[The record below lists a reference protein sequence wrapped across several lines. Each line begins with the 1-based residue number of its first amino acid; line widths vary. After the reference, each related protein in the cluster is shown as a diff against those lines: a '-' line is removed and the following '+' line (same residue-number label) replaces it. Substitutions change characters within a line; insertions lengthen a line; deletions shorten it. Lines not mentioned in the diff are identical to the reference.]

1 MSLSVQ
7 PIIAASCMA
16 CTVPFNNSTS
26 YEKIEP
32 YQNNTINYKKEKKIY
47 IVHATQAK
55 SVATKRVFNVDNNYY
70 MSKAVSKYRPMKI
83 SRKNRKIHNIH
94 QPGRTNCSQRYQR
107 YHTLSWVVTIT
118 YQVLIVLVWQNQSY
132 CRKIHMFILWYV

>member
-7 PIIAASCMA
+7 PIIATSCMA
-16 CTVPFNNSTS
+16 CTIPFNNSIS

-32 YQNNTINYKKEKKIY
+32 YQNNTVNYKKRYEKF
-47 IVHATQAK
+47 IVYAVESK
-55 SVATKRVFNVDNNYY
+55 SISSNKLYNMNNNNHNNY

-94 QPGRTNCSQRYQR
+94 QPGRTNCSQRYQ
-107 YHTLSWVVTIT
+107 
-118 YQVLIVLVWQNQSY
+118 
-132 CRKIHMFILWYV
+132 K

>member
-16 CTVPFNNSTS
+16 CTIPFNNSTS
-26 YEKIEP
+26 YEKVEP

-47 IVHATQAK
+47 VVYATEAK
-55 SVATKRVFNVDNNYY
+55 SISSNRLYNINMNNKNNY

-94 QPGRTNCSQRYQR
+94 QPGRTNCSQRYQ
-107 YHTLSWVVTIT
+107 
-118 YQVLIVLVWQNQSY
+118 
-132 CRKIHMFILWYV
+132 K

>member
-7 PIIAASCMA
+7 PVIAASCMA
-16 CTVPFNNSTS
+16 CTIPFNNSTS
-26 YEKIEP
+26 YEKVEL
-32 YQNNTINYKKEKKIY
+32 YQNYTVNYKKRY
-47 IVHATQAK
+47 DNIVVYAVEAK
-55 SVATKRVFNVDNNYY
+55 SISSNKLYNMNNNNNY

-107 YHTLSWVVTIT
+107 Y
-118 YQVLIVLVWQNQSY
+118 Q
-132 CRKIHMFILWYV
+132 K

>member
-16 CTVPFNNSTS
+16 CTIPFNNSTS
-26 YEKIEP
+26 YEKLKT
-32 YQNNTINYKKEKKIY
+32 YQNNTVNYKKEKKIY
-47 IVHATQAK
+47 VVYATEAK
-55 SVATKRVFNVDNNYY
+55 SISSNRLYNINMNNKNNY

-107 YHTLSWVVTIT
+107 Y
-118 YQVLIVLVWQNQSY
+118 Q
-132 CRKIHMFILWYV
+132 K

>member
-7 PIIAASCMA
+7 PVIAASCMA
-16 CTVPFNNSTS
+16 CTIPFNNSTS
-26 YEKIEP
+26 YEKVEL
-32 YQNNTINYKKEKKIY
+32 YQNDTVNYKKRY
-47 IVHATQAK
+47 DNIVVYAVEAK
-55 SVATKRVFNVDNNYY
+55 SISSNRLYNINSNNNNY

-107 YHTLSWVVTIT
+107 Y
-118 YQVLIVLVWQNQSY
+118 Q
-132 CRKIHMFILWYV
+132 K

>member
-16 CTVPFNNSTS
+16 CTIPFNNSTS
-26 YEKIEP
+26 YEKVEP
-32 YQNNTINYKKEKKIY
+32 YQNNTVNYKKEKKIY
-47 IVHATQAK
+47 IVYATEAK
-55 SVATKRVFNVDNNYY
+55 SISSNRLYNINMNNKNND

-94 QPGRTNCSQRYQR
+94 QPGRTNCSQRYQ
-107 YHTLSWVVTIT
+107 
-118 YQVLIVLVWQNQSY
+118 
-132 CRKIHMFILWYV
+132 K

>member
-16 CTVPFNNSTS
+16 CTIPFNNSTY

-32 YQNNTINYKKEKKIY
+32 YQNNTINYKKERNIY
-47 IVHATQAK
+47 IVHATEAK
-55 SVATKRVFNVDNNYY
+55 SVAIKRVFNMNNNNNY

-94 QPGRTNCSQRYQR
+94 QPGRTNCSQRYQ
-107 YHTLSWVVTIT
+107 
-118 YQVLIVLVWQNQSY
+118 
-132 CRKIHMFILWYV
+132 K

>member
-1 MSLSVQ
+1 MTMSLSVQ

-16 CTVPFNNSTS
+16 CTIPFNNSTS
-26 YEKIEP
+26 YGKIEP

-47 IVHATQAK
+47 VVYATEAK
-55 SVATKRVFNVDNNYY
+55 SISSNRLYNINMNNKNNY

-94 QPGRTNCSQRYQR
+94 QPGRTNCSQRYQ
-107 YHTLSWVVTIT
+107 
-118 YQVLIVLVWQNQSY
+118 
-132 CRKIHMFILWYV
+132 K

>member
-7 PIIAASCMA
+7 PVIAASCMA
-16 CTVPFNNSTS
+16 CTIPFNNSTS
-26 YEKIEP
+26 YEKVEL
-32 YQNNTINYKKEKKIY
+32 YQNNTVNYKKEKNIY
-47 IVHATQAK
+47 VVYATEAK
-55 SVATKRVFNVDNNYY
+55 SISSNRLYNINMNNNKNY

-107 YHTLSWVVTIT
+107 Y
-118 YQVLIVLVWQNQSY
+118 Q
-132 CRKIHMFILWYV
+132 K

>member
-16 CTVPFNNSTS
+16 CTIPFNNSTS
-26 YEKIEP
+26 YEKSES
-32 YQNNTINYKKEKKIY
+32 YQNNTSNYKRRYEKVVVYAVESKSL
-47 IVHATQAK
+47 ATN
-55 SVATKRVFNVDNNYY
+55 RLYNMNNNNNY
-70 MSKAVSKYRPMKI
+70 MSKTSANYRPMKI

-107 YHTLSWVVTIT
+107 Y
-118 YQVLIVLVWQNQSY
+118 Q
-132 CRKIHMFILWYV
+132 K